1 MLKLKECGCIVAILI
16 SLLTFNHSY
25 STEGPSL
32 NINEYLNEIHSLQAS
47 FKQSIYSPAND
58 VIDYTEGSV
67 LLKKPGNIMWQF
79 TVPSLKRIIVHN
91 QKISTYD
98 ANLNQVVIVPF
109 SDRYQS
115 SLANILLKND
125 SLMSYYQ
132 ISSETSNNN
141 VYSVFLVQKES
152 NNLFTKMK
160 ITVVEM
166 LLTEIKLWDASGQSI
181 AIIFDDVILNAPL
194 SDSSFEISIPE
205 GTDVFDQTS

>member
-1 MLKLKECGCIVAILI
+1 MAILI
-16 SLLTFNHSY
+16 SLLAFNLSY

-47 FKQSIYSPAND
+47 FKQSIFSPANE
-58 VIDYTEGSV
+58 VIDYTEGSI

-79 TVPSLKRIIVHN
+79 TVPSLKRITVHD

-115 SLANILLKND
+115 SLANILLKNN
-125 SLMSYYQ
+125 SLTSYYQ

-141 VYSVFLVQKES
+141 VYSAILVQKES

-194 SDSSFEISIPE
+194 ADSYFEFSIPKSA
-205 GTDVFDQTS
+205 DVFDQT

>member
-16 SLLTFNHSY
+16 SLLAFNLSY

-47 FKQSIYSPAND
+47 FKQSIFSPANE
-58 VIDYTEGSV
+58 VIDYTEGSI

-79 TVPSLKRIIVHN
+79 TVPSLKRITVHD

-115 SLANILLKND
+115 SLANILLKNN
-125 SLMSYYQ
+125 SLTSYYQ
-132 ISSETSNNN
+132 ISSETYNNN
-141 VYSVFLVQKES
+141 VYSAILVQKES

-181 AIIFDDVILNAPL
+181 SISFDDIIQNAPL
-194 SDSSFEISIPE
+194 ADSSFEFSIPK
-205 GTDVFDQTS
+205 GADVFDQT

>member
-1 MLKLKECGCIVAILI
+1 MAILI
-16 SLLTFNHSY
+16 SLLAFNLSY

-47 FKQSIYSPAND
+47 FKQSIFSPAND

-79 TVPSLKRIIVHN
+79 TVPSLKRIIVRN

-141 VYSVFLVQKES
+141 IYSVFLVQKES

-194 SDSSFEISIPE
+194 SDSSFEISVPK

>member
-1 MLKLKECGCIVAILI
+1 MAILI
-16 SLLTFNHSY
+16 SLLAFNLSY

-47 FKQSIYSPAND
+47 FKQSIFSPAND
-58 VIDYTEGSV
+58 VIDYTEGSF

-79 TVPSLKRIIVHN
+79 TVPSLKRIIVRN

-141 VYSVFLVQKES
+141 IYSVFLVQKES

-194 SDSSFEISIPE
+194 VDSSFEFSFPKGVDI
-205 GTDVFDQTS
+205 FDQT

>member
-1 MLKLKECGCIVAILI
+1 MAILI
-16 SLLTFNHSY
+16 SLLAFNLSY

-47 FKQSIYSPAND
+47 FKQSIFSPEND

-79 TVPSLKRIIVHN
+79 TVPSLKRIIVRN

-132 ISSETSNNN
+132 ISSEMTNNN
-141 VYSVFLVQKES
+141 VYSVILVQKKS
-152 NNLFTKMK
+152 NNLFTRMK
-160 ITVVEM
+160 ITIVEM

-194 SDSSFEISIPE
+194 SDSSFEFSIPK
-205 GTDVFDQTS
+205 GADVFDQT

>member
-1 MLKLKECGCIVAILI
+1 MAILI
-16 SLLTFNHSY
+16 SLLAFNLSY

-58 VIDYTEGSV
+58 VIDYTEGSF

-79 TVPSLKRIIVHN
+79 TVPSLKRIIVRN

-115 SLANILLKND
+115 SLANILLKNN
-125 SLMSYYQ
+125 SLTSYYQ

-141 VYSVFLVQKES
+141 IYSVFLVQKES

-194 SDSSFEISIPE
+194 SDSSFEISVPK

>member
-1 MLKLKECGCIVAILI
+1 MAILI
-16 SLLTFNHSY
+16 SLLAFNLSY

-32 NINEYLNEIHSLQAS
+32 NINEYLNEIISLQAN
-47 FKQSIYSPAND
+47 FKQTIFSPTND

-79 TVPSLKRIIVHN
+79 TVPSLKRIIVRN

-141 VYSVFLVQKES
+141 IYSVFLVQKES

-166 LLTEIKLWDASGQSI
+166 LLTEIKLWDVSGQSV

-194 SDSSFEISIPE
+194 ADSFFEFSIPK
-205 GTDVFDQTS
+205 GADVFDQT

>member
-1 MLKLKECGCIVAILI
+1 MAILI
-16 SLLTFNHSY
+16 SLLAFNLSY

-58 VIDYTEGSV
+58 VIDYTEGSF

-79 TVPSLKRIIVHN
+79 TVPSLKRIIVRN

-141 VYSVFLVQKES
+141 IYSVFLVQKES

-181 AIIFDDVILNAPL
+181 AIVFDDVILNAPL

>member
-1 MLKLKECGCIVAILI
+1 VAILI
-16 SLLTFNHSY
+16 SLLAFNLSY

-47 FKQSIYSPAND
+47 FKQSIFSPAND
-58 VIDYTEGSV
+58 VIDYTEGSF

-79 TVPSLKRIIVHN
+79 TVPSLKRIIVRN

-141 VYSVFLVQKES
+141 IYSVFLVQKES

-194 SDSSFEISIPE
+194 SDSSFEITVPK

>member
-1 MLKLKECGCIVAILI
+1 MAILI
-16 SLLTFNHSY
+16 SLLAFNLSY

-47 FKQSIYSPAND
+47 FKQSIFSPANE
-58 VIDYTEGSV
+58 VIDYTEGSI

-79 TVPSLKRIIVHN
+79 TVPSLKRITVHD

-141 VYSVFLVQKES
+141 IYSVFLVQKES

-194 SDSSFEISIPE
+194 SDSSFQISVPK

>member
-16 SLLTFNHSY
+16 SLLAFNLSY

-47 FKQSIYSPAND
+47 FKQSIFSPANE
-58 VIDYTEGSV
+58 VIDYTEGSI

-79 TVPSLKRIIVHN
+79 TVPSLKRITVHD

-115 SLANILLKND
+115 SLANILLKNN
-125 SLMSYYQ
+125 SLTSYYQ

-141 VYSVFLVQKES
+141 VYSAILIQKES

-181 AIIFDDVILNAPL
+181 SISFDDIIQNAPL
-194 SDSSFEISIPE
+194 ADSSFEFSIPK
-205 GTDVFDQTS
+205 GADVFDQT

>member
-16 SLLTFNHSY
+16 SLLAFNLSY

-47 FKQSIYSPAND
+47 FKQSIFSPANE
-58 VIDYTEGSV
+58 VIDYTEGSI

-79 TVPSLKRIIVHN
+79 TVPSLKRITVHD

-115 SLANILLKND
+115 SLANILLNND

-132 ISSETSNNN
+132 ITSETSNNN
-141 VYSVFLVQKES
+141 VYSVILVQKES
-152 NNLFTKMK
+152 SNLFTKMK

-181 AIIFDDVILNAPL
+181 SISFDDIIQNAPL
-194 SDSSFEISIPE
+194 ADSSFEFSIPK
-205 GTDVFDQTS
+205 GADVFDQT

>member
-1 MLKLKECGCIVAILI
+1 VAILI
-16 SLLTFNHSY
+16 SLLAFNLSY

-47 FKQSIYSPAND
+47 FKQSIFSPAND

-79 TVPSLKRIIVHN
+79 TVPSLKRITVHD

-115 SLANILLKND
+115 SLANILLKNN
-125 SLMSYYQ
+125 SLTSYYQ

-141 VYSVFLVQKES
+141 VYSAILVQKES

-181 AIIFDDVILNAPL
+181 SISFDDIIQNAPL
-194 SDSSFEISIPE
+194 ADSSFEFSIPK
-205 GTDVFDQTS
+205 GADVFDQT

>member
-1 MLKLKECGCIVAILI
+1 MAILI
-16 SLLTFNHSY
+16 SLLAFNLSY

-58 VIDYTEGSV
+58 VIDYTEGSF

-79 TVPSLKRIIVHN
+79 TVPSLKRITVHD

-115 SLANILLKND
+115 SLANILLKNN
-125 SLMSYYQ
+125 SLTSYYQ

-141 VYSVFLVQKES
+141 VYSAILVQKES

-194 SDSSFEISIPE
+194 ADLSFEFSIPK
-205 GTDVFDQTS
+205 GADVFDQT

>member
-1 MLKLKECGCIVAILI
+1 MVILI
-16 SLLTFNHSY
+16 SLLAFNLSY

-58 VIDYTEGSV
+58 VIDYTEGSF

-79 TVPSLKRIIVHN
+79 TVPSLKRIIVRN

-141 VYSVFLVQKES
+141 IYSVFLVQKES

-181 AIIFDDVILNAPL
+181 AIVFDDVILNAPL

>member
-1 MLKLKECGCIVAILI
+1 MAILI
-16 SLLTFNHSY
+16 SLLAFNLSY

-58 VIDYTEGSV
+58 VIDYTEGSI

-79 TVPSLKRIIVHN
+79 TVPSLKRIIVRN

-141 VYSVFLVQKES
+141 IYSVFLVQKES

-194 SDSSFEISIPE
+194 SDLSFQISVPK

>member
-16 SLLTFNHSY
+16 SLLAFNLSY

-47 FKQSIYSPAND
+47 FKQSIFSPANE
-58 VIDYTEGSV
+58 VIDYTEGSI

-79 TVPSLKRIIVHN
+79 TVPSLKRITVHD

-115 SLANILLKND
+115 SLANILLKNN
-125 SLMSYYQ
+125 SLTSYYQ

-141 VYSVFLVQKES
+141 VYSAILVQKES

-181 AIIFDDVILNAPL
+181 SISFDDIIQNAPL
-194 SDSSFEISIPE
+194 ADSSFQFSIPK
-205 GTDVFDQTS
+205 GADVFDQT

>member
-79 TVPSLKRIIVHN
+79 TVPSLKRIIVRN

-141 VYSVFLVQKES
+141 VYSVILVQKES

-194 SDSSFEISIPE
+194 SDSSFEVSIPE

>member
-1 MLKLKECGCIVAILI
+1 MVILI
-16 SLLTFNHSY
+16 SLLAFNLSY

-58 VIDYTEGSV
+58 VIDYTEGSF
-67 LLKKPGNIMWQF
+67 LLKKPGNIMWEF
-79 TVPSLKRIIVHN
+79 TVPSLKRIIVRN

-141 VYSVFLVQKES
+141 IYSVFLVQKES

-181 AIIFDDVILNAPL
+181 AIVFDDVILNAPL
-194 SDSSFEISIPE
+194 VDSSFEFSFPK
-205 GTDVFDQTS
+205 GVDVFDQT

>member
-16 SLLTFNHSY
+16 SLLAFNLSY

-47 FKQSIYSPAND
+47 FKQSIFSPANN
-58 VIDYTEGSV
+58 VIDYTAGSI

-79 TVPSLKRIIVHN
+79 TVPSLKRITVHD

-115 SLANILLKND
+115 SLANILLKNN
-125 SLMSYYQ
+125 SLTSYYQ
-132 ISSETSNNN
+132 IISETSNNN
-141 VYSVFLVQKES
+141 VYSVILAQKES

-181 AIIFDDVILNAPL
+181 SISFDDIIQNAPL
-194 SDSSFEISIPE
+194 ADSSFEFSIPK
-205 GTDVFDQTS
+205 GADVFDQT

>member
-16 SLLTFNHSY
+16 SLLAFNLSY

-32 NINEYLNEIHSLQAS
+32 NINEYLNEIHSLQAR
-47 FKQSIYSPAND
+47 FKQSIFSPANE
-58 VIDYTEGSV
+58 VIDYTEGSI

-79 TVPSLKRIIVHN
+79 TVPSLKRITVHD

-115 SLANILLKND
+115 SLANILLKNN
-125 SLMSYYQ
+125 SLTSYYQ

-141 VYSVFLVQKES
+141 VYSAILIQKES

-181 AIIFDDVILNAPL
+181 SISFDDIIQNAPMG
-194 SDSSFEISIPE
+194 DSSFEFSIPK
-205 GTDVFDQTS
+205 GADVFDQT

>member
-1 MLKLKECGCIVAILI
+1 MAILI
-16 SLLTFNHSY
+16 SLLAFNLSY

-47 FKQSIYSPAND
+47 FKQSIFSPANE
-58 VIDYTEGSV
+58 VIDYTEGSI

-79 TVPSLKRIIVHN
+79 TVPSLKRITVHD

-115 SLANILLKND
+115 SLANILLKNN
-125 SLMSYYQ
+125 SLTSYYQ

-141 VYSVFLVQKES
+141 VYSAILIQKES

-194 SDSSFEISIPE
+194 SDSSFQISVPK

>member
-1 MLKLKECGCIVAILI
+1 MAILI

-58 VIDYTEGSV
+58 VIDYTEGSF

-79 TVPSLKRIIVHN
+79 TVPSLKRIIVRN

>member
-1 MLKLKECGCIVAILI
+1 MPKLKVCAYIFATLI
-16 SLLTFNHSY
+16 SLLDFTHASEESSFSVND
-25 STEGPSL
+25 
-32 NINEYLNEIHSLQAS
+32 YLNEILSLQAN
-47 FKQSIYSPAND
+47 FKQTIFSPTND
-58 VIDYTEGSV
+58 VIDYSEGSF
-67 LLKKPGNIMWQF
+67 LLKKPGKIMWQF
-79 TVPSLKRIIVHN
+79 TVPSLKRIIVRN

-141 VYSVFLVQKES
+141 IYSVFLVQKES

-194 SDSSFEISIPE
+194 ADSSFEFSIPK
-205 GTDVFDQTS
+205 GADVFDQT

>member
-1 MLKLKECGCIVAILI
+1 MVILI
-16 SLLTFNHSY
+16 SVLAFNLSY

-58 VIDYTEGSV
+58 VIDYTEGSF

-79 TVPSLKRIIVHN
+79 TVPSLKRIIVRN

-141 VYSVFLVQKES
+141 IYSVFLVQKES

-181 AIIFDDVILNAPL
+181 AIVFDDVILNAPL
-194 SDSSFEISIPE
+194 SDSSFEISIPK

>member
-1 MLKLKECGCIVAILI
+1 MVILI
-16 SLLTFNHSY
+16 SLLAFNLSY

-58 VIDYTEGSV
+58 VIDYTEGSF

-79 TVPSLKRIIVHN
+79 TVPSLKRIIVRN

-141 VYSVFLVQKES
+141 IYSVFLVQKES

>member
-1 MLKLKECGCIVAILI
+1 MLKLKECVCIVAILV
-16 SLLTFNHSY
+16 SLLAFNLSY
-25 STEGPSL
+25 STERPSL

-58 VIDYTEGSV
+58 VIDYTEGSF

-79 TVPSLKRIIVHN
+79 TVPSLKRIIVRN

-141 VYSVFLVQKES
+141 IYSVFLVQKES

-194 SDSSFEISIPE
+194 ADSSFEFSFPK
-205 GTDVFDQTS
+205 GVDVFDQT

>member
-1 MLKLKECGCIVAILI
+1 MLKRKECGCSVAILI
-16 SLLTFNHSY
+16 SLLAFNLSY

-47 FKQSIYSPAND
+47 FKQSIFSPANE
-58 VIDYTEGSV
+58 VIDYTEGSI

-79 TVPSLKRIIVHN
+79 TVPSLKRITVHD

-115 SLANILLKND
+115 SLANILLKNN
-125 SLMSYYQ
+125 SLTSYYQ

-141 VYSVFLVQKES
+141 VYSAILVQKES

-194 SDSSFEISIPE
+194 SDSSFQISVPK

>member
-1 MLKLKECGCIVAILI
+1 VVILI
-16 SLLTFNHSY
+16 SVLAFNLSY

-47 FKQSIYSPAND
+47 FKQSIYDPANN
-58 VIDYTEGSV
+58 VIDYTEGSF
-67 LLKKPGNIMWQF
+67 LLKKPGNILWQF
-79 TVPSLKRIIVHN
+79 TVPSLKRIVVRN

-141 VYSVFLVQKES
+141 IYSVFLVQKES

-181 AIIFDDVILNAPL
+181 AIVFDDVILNAPL
-194 SDSSFEISIPE
+194 SDSSFEISIPK